1 MKGIIVFFLLSSFT
15 VFGQTVYLPHEVE
28 KQVEPTGGVLFLN
41 QFINANLRAPFQSAI
56 KGLNG
61 KVYVKG
67 IVEPDGSMTNHEIV
81 KGIDSL
87 CNQEVI
93 RVLSLYKA
101 WQPAIL
107 KGERVRQQFIYP
119 IQFKI
124 ERRAN
129 FDSTTNT
136 ITHYFDKKFYM
147 TSDLAQAEYRI
158 VRKVNELGYINADVV
173 YDQKQGKKWSN
184 MGKVPFQRKEIWFKH
199 AYVGN
204 KIDSVRAYELSAR
217 DENLASYATEV
228 TLLANGTVLSEKEFS
243 SDNKLSRFREF
254 DLNGL
259 LRKLDT
265 YADSSHTEILWHE
278 NGQMKSVVEYLLTKN
293 FVSKG
298 IIYVN
303 SWEKDGTQK
312 VKEGDGF
319 WHWQGSELG
328 GKSYI
333 EEGQVAGGQKEGKW
347 VGKWSDGKIDY
358 EETYSGGAL
367 LEGVSYQDSIK
378 RTYTQA
384 IIQPE
389 FKGGINNMYKLLA
402 QNIRYPM
409 EASRRGISGKV
420 QLSFVICEDGSVCD
434 YKVEKGIGFGL
445 DDEALRVVKKM
456 SGLWEPGVAR
466 GKKVRVKYNL
476 PINFQVQ

>member
-1 MKGIIVFFLLSSFT
+1 MKGIIVFFLLLSVT
-15 VFGQTVYLPHEVE
+15 VFGQTVYQSHEVE
-28 KQVEPTGGVLFLN
+28 RQVQPTGGLVFLQ
-41 QFINANLRAPFQSAI
+41 QFISSNVQMPLSNAV
-56 KGLNG
+56 KGVNG
-61 KVYVKG
+61 RVYVKG
-67 IVEPDGSMTNHEIV
+67 IVETDGSMTQLEILR
-81 KGIDSL
+81 GLDSL
-87 CNQEVI
+87 SNKEAI
-93 RVLSLYKA
+93 RLLSLYRA
-101 WQPAIL
+101 WQPALL
-107 KGERVRQQFIYP
+107 KGEKVRQQFIYP
-119 IQFKI
+119 VLFKI
-124 ERRAN
+124 EPRAN
-129 FDSTTNT
+129 FDSTANT
-136 ITHYFDKKFYM
+136 FTDYFDKNFYK
-147 TSDLAQAEYRI
+147 TSDVSQAEYRI
-158 VRKVNELGYINADVV
+158 VREVNELGYISADVV
-173 YDQKQGKKWSN
+173 YDQKKGKKWSN
-184 MGKVPFQRKEIWFKH
+184 MGKVPFQRKEVWFKH
-199 AYVGN
+199 AYIGN

-217 DENLASYATEV
+217 DENLASYASEV
-228 TLLANGTVLSEKEFS
+228 MFLPNGILLSEKNYS
-243 SDNKLSRFREF
+243 SDNKIASLREF

-265 YADSSHTEILWHE
+265 YADSSHTQILWYE
-278 NGQMKSVVEYLLTKN
+278 NGQMKSVVEYPSTKN
-293 FVSKG
+293 FVRKEN
-298 IIYVN
+298 IYVS
-303 SWEKDGTQK
+303 SWEQDGTPK
-312 VKEGDGF
+312 VKEGNGF
-319 WHWQGSELG
+319 WHWQGAELG

-347 VGKWSDGKIDY
+347 RGRWSNGGIHY
-358 EETYSGGAL
+358 EETYAAGVL
-367 LEGVSYQDSIK
+367 LEGVSYEDSVK

-389 FKGGINNMYKLLA
+389 FKGGVNNMYKLLA